1 MQRLAAGTSRRPRR
15 SQTRDGSGPGGAGC
29 GICIADQAAR
39 LAVKREQTN
48 EMSQKLVA
56 ALKAAKDAAQ
66 SGAERRDAS
75 RSPMAGF
82 ITPSHGQAQG
92 WLVLRNASPVCMS
105 LTPVRRHENRA
116 DRGRDCA
123 GQLLTVGHLC
133 PFPQLFS
140 VAVGCAVYRHP
151 PSSSPPFLRGCS
163 RPVRRPSDARASTG
177 LHCSMLRPT
186 ASFLCRLPSSRIK
199 CVSALHF
206 SAWPLQGGPRPCKP
220 TDLQVL
226 SLARSRLSR
235 LASADPLC
243 VARTGII
250 IHYTVYDVL
259 HRYRARRRDACWSL
273 AECIADAV
281 TATPA
286 RIRLVLTRPISG
298 LPTPQLALTT
308 AQATPGARAVGLPS
322 GPLMCR

>member
-1 MQRLAAGTSRRPRR
+1 MP
-15 SQTRDGSGPGGAGC
+15 P
-29 GICIADQAAR
+29 
-39 LAVKREQTN
+39 
-48 EMSQKLVA
+48 
-56 ALKAAKDAAQ
+56 KAAPNGGMPPGRLWPASSPQATAKRKAGLCFGMPPRCACHL
-66 SGAERRDAS
+66 RRCGDMRIELIAVE
-75 RSPMAGF
+75 
-82 ITPSHGQAQG
+82 T
-92 WLVLRNASPVCMS
+92 
-105 LTPVRRHENRA
+105 
-116 DRGRDCA
+116 A

-322 GPLMCR
+322 VPLMCR